1 MGIWDC
7 ASCSSQTPLAQYTQE
22 LKDRLAAE
30 QPTPQEL
37 LKEQLT
43 KPANVVNGVERLDA
57 GFTPRA
63 DKLIDILV

>member
-7 ASCSSQTPLAQYTQE
+7 TDCSSQAPLAQYRQE

-43 KPANVVNGVERLDA
+43 KPATVVNGVEKPDT

-63 DKLIDILV
+63 DKLLDIQV

>member
-22 LKDRLAAE
+22 LKDRLVSE

-37 LKEQLT
+37 LKDQLT
-43 KPANVVNGVERLDA
+43 KPATVVNGVEKQDT

-63 DKLIDILV
+63 DKLLDIQV